1 MYYLRN
7 TVLRPLFSLL
17 PDSPSTMRLDW
28 DFGQCQRVARQV
40 ERIKATADSA
50 QPVYVFAH
58 FLIPHPPY
66 SFAEDGRCLSF
77 REFLKRDLRQG
88 YLDQVGYADRLIEE
102 MVIAL
107 QANNNSYPPIIIIQ
121 SDEGPFPNDN
131 EDIIWTEAEVDVLRI
146 KTGILNAMHFPNQE
160 YDLLTPSIGP
170 INTYRILFNILFD
183 TEFPMLPDRILVFPT
198 EENLYDF
205 HDVTERVRC
214 AADAS
219 RSGDDAERF
228 EEAAPDSEAVGPGEE
243 ATRSGA
249 QAAAEVM
256 C

>member
-1 MYYLRN
+1 
-7 TVLRPLFSLL
+7 
-17 PDSPSTMRLDW
+17 
-28 DFGQCQRVARQV
+28 
-40 ERIKATADSA
+40 
-50 QPVYVFAH
+50 
-58 FLIPHPPY
+58 
-66 SFAEDGRCLSF
+66 
-77 REFLKRDLRQG
+77 LKRDLRQG